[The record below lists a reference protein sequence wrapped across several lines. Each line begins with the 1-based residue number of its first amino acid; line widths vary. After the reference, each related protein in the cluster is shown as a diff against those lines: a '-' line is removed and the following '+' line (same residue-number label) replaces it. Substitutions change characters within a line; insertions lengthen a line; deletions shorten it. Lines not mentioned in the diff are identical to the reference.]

1 MVKATIGFP
10 LSFATPEEM
19 GIIKDHRLMFDK
31 MRQHKGIVKEAEQ
44 RLAMQAEWLGRCTAE
59 AALLEVR
66 REKVDAL
73 KAKHKGIVKEAEQ
86 RLAMQGEWLGRCM
99 AEAALLEARQMSLS
113 FKFKNAIK
121 KVCARV
127 RDARE
132 KVDALKAK
140 AAATPLCLMD
150 MVRPIP
156 SDQPRD
162 TPRDDKWELDAETL
176 ILEPTTTAGPD
187 ADSCSVGQPSRM
199 ADVASETSSSDND

>member
-10 LSFATPEEM
+10 LSFATPEER

-31 MRQHKGIVKEAEQ
+31 IRMHKGMVKEAEQ
-44 RLAMQAEWLGRCTAE
+44 RLAMQVKWLSHCKGE
-59 AALLEVR
+59 AVLLEVR
-66 REKVDAL
+66 
-73 KAKHKGIVKEAEQ
+73 Q
-86 RLAMQGEWLGRCM
+86 R
-99 AEAALLEARQMSLS
+99 SLS
-113 FKFKNAIK
+113 SKYNYTIK
-121 KVCARV
+121 KVYARV

-156 SDQPRD
+156 SDKPRD

-187 ADSCSVGQPSRM
+187 ADSCSVGHPSRM
-199 ADVASETSSSDND
+199 ADVASETSSSDSD

>member
-1 MVKATIGFP
+1 MVKATIDF
-10 LSFATPEEM
+10 LRAFATPEEM

-31 MRQHKGIVKEAEQ
+31 MRQHKGMVKEAEQ
-44 RLAMQAEWLGRCTAE
+44 RLAMQVKWLS
-59 AALLEVR
+59 
-66 REKVDAL
+66 
-73 KAKHKGIVKEAEQ
+73 
-86 RLAMQGEWLGRCM
+86 RCM
-99 AEAALLEARQMSLS
+99 AEAALLEVRQRSLS
-113 FKFKNAIK
+113 FKFKNTIK

-187 ADSCSVGQPSRM
+187 ADSCSVGHPSRM
-199 ADVASETSSSDND
+199 ADVASETSSSDSD